1 MCCNTCMFK
10 LKLRFQLQLD
20 LVKKSSERIASG
32 ISANVIEFDTV
43 EMRRMNQAFY
53 CVTLTMLG
61 CLRAS

>member
-32 ISANVIEFDTV
+32 ISANVIEFNTV

-53 CVTLTMLG
+53 
-61 CLRAS
+61 